1 MVDVITLG
9 KAFCGTGET
18 KLSMSATGSI
28 LHVCT
33 LGNREGKIER
43 RKKRKRKE
51 RKRAGQ
57 PTGEAIRDRGHE
69 AKGRI

>member
-1 MVDVITLG
+1 
-9 KAFCGTGET
+9 
-18 KLSMSATGSI
+18 MSATGSI

-51 RKRAGQ
+51 RKRADQ
-57 PTGEAIRDRGHE
+57 PTGEAISSKRPGTRPRE
-69 AKGRI
+69 EYKITFNY